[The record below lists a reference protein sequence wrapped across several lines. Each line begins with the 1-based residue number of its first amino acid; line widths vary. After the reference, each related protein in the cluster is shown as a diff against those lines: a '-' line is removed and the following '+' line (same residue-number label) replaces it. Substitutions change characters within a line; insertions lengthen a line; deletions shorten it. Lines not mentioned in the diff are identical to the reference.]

1 MNPDEDGEEDFGPSL
16 GIAGAVSID
25 VGLTINIQNFQS
37 LKINIGLNEPY
48 SGVNGDTREAKIEEL
63 FDFIQKKLDDKAV
76 ALSIHNKQLVNIIEQ
91 AIKDLE
97 P

>member
-1 MNPDEDGEEDFGPSL
+1 MNQTEADEEDFGPSL
-16 GIAGAVSID
+16 GIAGAVNID

-48 SGVNGDTREAKIEEL
+48 SGINGDTREAKIEEL

-97 P
+97 